1 MDEEEFEEIVKI
13 NDEDSDEH
21 MFIWKIIYI

>member
-1 MDEEEFEEIVKI
+1 MDEEEFEEIVNI

>member
-1 MDEEEFEEIVKI
+1 MDEEEFEEIVNI
-13 NDEDSDEH
+13 IDEDLDEH